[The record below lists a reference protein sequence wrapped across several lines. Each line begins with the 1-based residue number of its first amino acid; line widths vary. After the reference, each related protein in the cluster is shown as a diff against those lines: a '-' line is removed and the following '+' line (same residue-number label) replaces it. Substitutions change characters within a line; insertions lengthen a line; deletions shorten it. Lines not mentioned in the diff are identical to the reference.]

1 MSYSPTLDSISRAA
15 AAAIALLAGVTAGS
29 VAVDAKER
37 YTFLTSAPG
46 GSWYPM
52 AAGVVE
58 ILNEKMEDVTWSLE
72 GGAGFINNTTL
83 AQGNIECAWVSTDG
97 MHLARAGEPPFESAQ
112 DQSAFRGV
120 VMLPP
125 SESHWVVLADSGIE
139 SIGDL
144 KGKRVAIGERG
155 SSANARGLLMLSL
168 YGIGP
173 DDIRTEYIAEK
184 QATKALTDGRI
195 DAFIEFISHPAPPVL
210 ELSNVQEIRL
220 LELEPEKVEMLRGR
234 YPYFVPVS
242 IPAGTYPGVGGETVG
257 FGIPGS
263 WMCLDRVPEDVVYQM
278 VKFTFE
284 NKARLIAVHPAF
296 NKLNINLAKE
306 LEQATGHSIHPG
318 AERYYREIG
327 LIK

>member
-1 MSYSPTLDSISRAA
+1 MSYVTFTPLARVALASAMIVAGTFAA
-15 AAAIALLAGVTAGS
+15 PGPAE
-29 VAVDAKER
+29 AKDR

-58 ILNEKMEDVTWSLE
+58 ILNEHMDNVTWSLE

-97 MHLARAGEPPFESAQ
+97 MHLARAGEEPFEEAQ

-155 SSANARGLLMLSL
+155 SSANARGLQMLAL
-168 YGIGP
+168 YGISP
-173 DDIRTEYIAEK
+173 DDVNVEYIAEK
-184 QATKALTDGRI
+184 QSTKALTDGRI
-195 DAFIEFISHPAPPVL
+195 DAFVEFIAHPAPPVL
-210 ELSNVQEIRL
+210 ELSQRVEVKL
-220 LELEPEKVEMLRGR
+220 LELEPEKVDALRGKF
-234 YPYFVPVS
+234 PYFVPVS
-242 IPAGTYPGVGGETVG
+242 IPGETYPNIPDDTVG
-257 FGIPGS
+257 FGVPGS
-263 WMCLDRVPEDVVYQM
+263 WMCLDRVPEDVVYEM
-278 VKFTFE
+278 VKLTFE
-284 NKARLIAVHPAF
+284 NKERLIQVHNAF
-296 NKLNINLAKE
+296 RKLDINLASE
-306 LEQATGHSIHPG
+306 LEQATGHPLHPG
-318 AERYYREIG
+318 AARYYREVG
-327 LIK
+327 LIN